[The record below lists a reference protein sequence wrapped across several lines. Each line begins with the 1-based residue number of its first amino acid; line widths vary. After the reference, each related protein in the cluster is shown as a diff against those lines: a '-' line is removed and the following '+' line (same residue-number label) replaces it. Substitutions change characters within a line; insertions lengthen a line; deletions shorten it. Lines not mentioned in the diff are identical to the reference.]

1 MPEILDNT
9 EIPEIPEDLEIL
21 KSESSIKSSFD
32 TSLSANLLFYYNKFS
47 RTIIADCAGAAS

>member
-1 MPEILDNT
+1 MPDNP
-9 EIPEIPEDLEIL
+9 EIPEKPENPEDLEIL